1 MLILTRNNQQTIMIG
16 DDIKVTVCGVQDGQ
30 VRLGIDAPRE
40 VEVHRL
46 EIYDRIQDEKKGGL
60 KRVG

>member
-1 MLILTRNNQQTIMIG
+1 MLILTRNNKQTIMIG

-30 VRLGIDAPRE
+30 VRIGISAPLD
-40 VEVHRL
+40 VEVHRS
-46 EIYDRIQDEKKGGL
+46 EVYDRIQDEKKGGL